1 MRKLAIVAALL
12 AAAPLFA
19 QEQKNVQLL
28 KGLTSLQLQR
38 TMNMMRASLG
48 THCDYCHV
56 FNEKDG
62 RWDFANDEKPEKK
75 RGREMIALTMDINQ
89 KSFGGRPVVSCYT
102 CHRGSIK
109 PVNLVALP
117 QTAPPF
123 PTPAVVKPQR
133 PAPKDVIARYAA
145 AVGDVAKLDDLAL
158 KGTREGWDGKQEPL
172 EITKQ
177 GDHYHVKTG
186 ELEQDFGAAE
196 GTVNGKP
203 MNAGQLEN
211 MHQLTGAFAFV
222 KPSDI
227 PADARAID
235 ATTLAAGNQR
245 FTFDADGLLIRR
257 VVLTDT
263 PVGRIPQQTDYSDY
277 REVAGVKL
285 PHTIKVSLVDPWV
298 GATRRYSVIEPLKR

>member
-1 MRKLAIVAALL
+1 MRKLVYLAAL
-12 AAAPLFA
+12 AAAPLLA
-19 QEQKNVQLL
+19 QQPKNVQLL
-28 KGLTSLQLQR
+28 KGLTPIQLQR
-38 TMNMMRASLG
+38 TMNMMRASIG

-56 FNEKDG
+56 VSDKDG
-62 RWDFANDEKPEKK
+62 WNFASDEKPEKK
-75 RGREMIALTMDINQ
+75 RGREMIALTMELNE

-102 CHRGSIK
+102 CHRGALK

-123 PTPAVVKPQR
+123 PTPAREKAQL

-145 AVGDVAKLDDLAL
+145 AIGDTSKLANLTL

-172 EITKQ
+172 EIAQK
-177 GDHYHVKTG
+177 GEHFHVKVG
-186 ELEQDFGAAE
+186 EVEQDFGAAE
-196 GTVNGKP
+196 GTVNGKA

-211 MHQLTGAFAFV
+211 MHQLAGAFAFIR
-222 KPSDI
+222 PSDI

-245 FTFDADGLLIRR
+245 FTFDENGLLIRR

-263 PVGRIPQQTDYSDY
+263 PIGRIPQQTDYSDY
-277 REVAGVKL
+277 RDAAGARL

>member
-1 MRKLAIVAALL
+1 MRKLVYLAALV
-12 AAAPLFA
+12 AAAPLLA
-19 QEQKNVQLL
+19 QQPKNVKLL
-28 KGLTSLQLQR
+28 TGLTPIQLQR

-56 FNEKDG
+56 VSDQG
-62 RWDFANDEKPEKK
+62 QWDFASDAKPAKK
-75 RGREMIALTMDINQ
+75 EGREMIALTKDLNERN
-89 KSFGGRPVVSCYT
+89 FGGRPVISCYT
-102 CHRGSIK
+102 CHRGK
-109 PVNLVALP
+109 EHPVNLVELP

-123 PTPAVVKPQR
+123 PTPEHERPQR

-145 AVGDVAKLDDLAL
+145 AIGDTSKLANLSL
-158 KGTREGWDGKQEPL
+158 KGTRVGWDGKEEPL
-172 EITKQ
+172 EIAQ
-177 GDHYHVKTG
+177 EGDHFHVKTG
-186 ELEQDFGAAE
+186 SLEQDFGATE

-211 MHQLTGAFAFV
+211 MHLLADAFAFV

-227 PADARAID
+227 PADARAIN
-235 ATTLAAGNQR
+235 ATTLAAGNER
-245 FTFDADGLLIRR
+245 LTFDENGLLIKR

-263 PVGRIPQQTDYSDY
+263 PIGRIPQQTEYSDY
-277 REVAGVKL
+277 KEVAGAKL